1 MERDLNKNVREL
13 LKRLTEERDNLIY
26 EIKERNGKISSL
38 ENEIKRSKKEY
49 EAAKG
54 ELLNKVNS
62 RLEKLKERFNELTR
76 ESKGLRFELSRS
88 HEEKNDA
95 LSRMDE
101 LNETITDLRSQIE
114 SKTLEEGELERTK
127 ESIESLKMKKRS

>member
-88 HEEKNDA
+88 HEE
-95 LSRMDE
+95 RM
-101 LNETITDLRSQIE
+101 
-114 SKTLEEGELERTK
+114 TLFQEWTN
-127 ESIESLKMKKRS
+127 SMKR